1 MDNLAEIID
10 TRLSSFEKVNEEQ
23 HKNIIAKLDY
33 SISIHDQ
40 ILRDH
45 EKYLNEQREEIVG
58 IKQIDESH
66 TKAISYA
73 KGIAGALGVI
83 ATIVGMFVLFIPH

>member
-1 MDNLAEIID
+1 MELID
-10 TRLSSFEKVNEEQ
+10 ARLSAFENVNVEQ

-33 SISIHDQ
+33 SISVHDQ

-45 EKYLNEQREEIVG
+45 EKYIKEQREEIVA
-58 IKQIDESH
+58 IKETDESH

-73 KGIAGALGVI
+73 KGLAGALTVI
-83 ATIVGMFVLFIPH
+83 ATIVGIFVLFIPH